1 MNDRM
6 SDKELDAYCEEWVWW
21 CYTRRFYLQPG
32 AQNIL
37 ARMQPA
43 KVKEPPNARNSAEMQ
58 YFNMA
63 IHAMFEMD
71 EHKELAECF
80 ALLYFKKDD
89 RVKVLL
95 KEQEISRK
103 TYYNR
108 ARSFVRKAMSLGR
121 SFQVASEKMRVS
133 CQESAHETM

>member
-1 MNDRM
+1 MNERM
-6 SDKELDAYCEEWVWW
+6 SDKELDAYCQEWVWW

-58 YFNMA
+58 FFNA
-63 IHAMFEMD
+63 AVHAMADMK
-71 EHKELAECF
+71 EHAETFACF
-80 ALLYFKKDD
+80 RLMYIEQTGNLK
-89 RVKVLL
+89 RVA
-95 KEQEISRK
+95 EQKGISRP

-108 ARSFVRKAMSLGR
+108 ARAFARRAVSLSR
-121 SFQVASEKMRVS
+121 SFQ
-133 CQESAHETM
+133 SATARMAEADSVHAD